1 MKKRI
6 VSVVSLV
13 VLGGVVLFAR
23 PASAKVDV
31 SIFSLHDRSLIAD
44 FEDASDDGCFVTQ
57 THILFSEAVIFQSGT
72 PPTIQ
77 SPSTQVTIDYANS
90 CTGEFFELTGGTS
103 TQTFQIASDLSKA
116 TLKAIVPVTDGAS
129 NNASVSLNV
138 TWTANAP
145 VQQVKS
151 TNISHDANTI
161 TVDHVNVSART
172 ADVVGPVSAT
182 LTVLNDMG
190 QEVATLFD
198 LSRFPEGGQLGKDN
212 EGTRTVTFIHGC
224 H

>member
-6 VSVVSLV
+6 VGVVSLFV
-13 VLGGVVLFAR
+13 IGGVVLFAR
-23 PASAKVDV
+23 PASAKVDI
-31 SIFSLHDRSLIAD
+31 SIFSLRDRSLIAD
-44 FEDASDDGCFVTQ
+44 FEFASDDVCVVTQ
-57 THILFSEAVIFQSGT
+57 THILFSEAVILQSGT

-77 SPSTQVTIDYANS
+77 SPTTQVTLDYANA

-116 TLKAIVPVTDGAS
+116 TLKATVPVTDGAS
-129 NNASVSLNV
+129 NNASVSINV

-145 VQQVKS
+145 VQRVKS

-161 TVDHVNVSART
+161 TVDHIDVSART
-172 ADVVGPVSAT
+172 ADVVGPVSA
-182 LTVLNDMG
+182 VLNVQAG
-190 QEVATLFD
+190 PTAFD

-212 EGTRTVTFIHGC
+212 EGSRTVTFIHG
-224 H
+224 HH